1 MLHVEN
7 TKNLSN
13 NNFGVLGHTKAHYGC
28 YEITK
33 NGSLHIHTW
42 TLWLDD
48 FLNPNTLIQ
57 ILHDD
62 KIFQQ
67 IFINLNDIIT

>member
-13 NNFGVLGHTKAHYGC
+13 NNFGVLGHIKAHYGC

-33 NGSLHIHTW
+33 DGSLHIHTL
-42 TLWLDD
+42 LWLNN
-48 FLNPNTLIQ
+48 FLDPNTPIQ
-57 ILHDD
+57 MLHDD

-67 IFINLNDIIT
+67 NMINLNDIIT

>member
-13 NNFGVLGHTKAHYGC
+13 NNFGVLGHIKAHYGC

-33 NGSLHIHTW
+33 DGSLHIHTL
-42 TLWLDD
+42 LWLNN
-48 FLNPNTLIQ
+48 FLDPNT
-57 ILHDD
+57 HT
-62 KIFQQ
+62 
-67 IFINLNDIIT
+67 NVA